1 METEGM
7 IQIHDSVG
15 SNVQDDAN
23 WQGEMDDVK
32 PEEEEDVF
40 GEKDKPRKQR
50 GTKVNYTH
58 VKSFVNKV
66 AALAFLDPGF
76 MSTATG
82 R

>member
-23 WQGEMDDVK
+23 WQGEMD
-32 PEEEEDVF
+32 DVF